1 MSVSPQTGF
10 QEGVHDVD
18 LVGTTVSELQ
28 SAQSG
33 RAKSPHQFLSK
44 ACVYSNCELYQVKN
58 L

>member
-28 SAQSG
+28 SAL
-33 RAKSPHQFLSK
+33 FLL
-44 ACVYSNCELYQVKN
+44 NREELKVCIN
-58 L
+58 F